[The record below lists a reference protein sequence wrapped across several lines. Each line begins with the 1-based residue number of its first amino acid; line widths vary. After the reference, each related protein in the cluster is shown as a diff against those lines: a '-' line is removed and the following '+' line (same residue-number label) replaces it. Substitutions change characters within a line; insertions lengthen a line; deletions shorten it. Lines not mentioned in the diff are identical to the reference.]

1 MNSTDTISDTA
12 ETLFNNSY
20 LDPDTMTPTN
30 SCRDIRSYLWETKH
44 DLTLHPITIS
54 ILATIYIFI
63 VIVGCTGN
71 LLVVMSVV
79 RFKALQSVRNMFIVS
94 LSVSDL
100 FVAIFSGSVTPISAF
115 SKVWLF
121 GAPLCRFLPLLQGTA
136 LSFSTLTLTAIAID
150 RYILICHPTSEPIR
164 KNLAF
169 KMIIFNNA
177 IAIALSAPLFLKQE
191 LVKYSNFCGEFC
203 TENWREDA
211 HLRSI
216 YGSMVFII
224 QFVFPLAIITFCYA
238 SISFKLRNGVFVRG
252 SQKELMSEARRQ
264 LTQKRLRTNRML
276 IIMTV
281 TFALSWLP
289 AVGFNF
295 LRDYSAL
302 PGFIADQDYLF
313 GIISHCISMA
323 STIVNP
329 FLYGYCNEHFR
340 AAFVTLW
347 DSVKTACG
355 MRRGNNPACSQL
367 LSTHFESTTRRSI
380 TTVPSSI

>member
-1 MNSTDTISDTA
+1 MS
-12 ETLFNNSY
+12 
-20 LDPDTMTPTN
+20 PTMSATN
-30 SCRDIRSYLWETKH
+30 HCIDIRVYLWQTKH
-44 DLTLHPITIS
+44 DLTLHPLPIA
-54 ILATIYIFI
+54 ILATIYTII
-63 VIVGCTGN
+63 VVVGCSGN

-94 LSVSDL
+94 LSVSDI
-100 FVAIFSGSVTPISAF
+100 FVAIVSGSVTPISAF

-121 GAPLCRFLPLLQGTA
+121 GAPLCHLLPLLQGTA

-150 RYILICHPTSEPIR
+150 RYILICHPTKEPIR
-164 KNLAF
+164 KDQAL
-169 KMIIFNNA
+169 KMIIFNSG
-177 IAIALSAPLFLKQE
+177 ISIGLSAPLFMKQE
-191 LVKYSNFCGEFC
+191 LVSYRNFCGEYC
-203 TENWREDA
+203 TENWGPDA
-211 HLRSI
+211 YLRSV
-216 YGSMVFII
+216 YGTVVFII
-224 QFVFPLAIITFCYA
+224 QFVFPLITITFCYA
-238 SISFKLRNGVFVRG
+238 SISIKLRRGVFVRG

-264 LTQKRLRTNRML
+264 LTQRRLRTNRML

-302 PGFIADQDYLF
+302 PSIINKQDYLF
-313 GIISHCISMA
+313 GIIFHCISMT

-340 AAFVTLW
+340 AAFVALL

-355 MRRGNNPACSQL
+355 MRRGNPSCAQL
-367 LSTHFESTTRRSI
+367 LSTNFESTTRRSI
-380 TTVPSSI
+380 VTIPSSI

>member
-1 MNSTDTISDTA
+1 
-12 ETLFNNSY
+12 
-20 LDPDTMTPTN
+20 MTPTN

-238 SISFKLRNGVFVRG
+238 SISFKLRNGVF
-252 SQKELMSEARRQ
+252 
-264 LTQKRLRTNRML
+264 
-276 IIMTV
+276 TV

-355 MRRGNNPACSQL
+355 MRRVSPGNNPACSQL